1 MKNLTIK
8 ILSFVSIAIGFFACK
23 KDAATSEVPVIKL
36 ISISSTSV
44 KQFTDS
50 LSIVFEYTDGDGDIG
65 NINPDENNLQV
76 KDKRLS
82 KADYYFVKPLAPP
95 DSKIKIKGQLV
106 VQLKNTFLLGTSNTE
121 VTSFELKLRD
131 RKGNWSNTILTPNIT
146 ITK

>member
-1 MKNLTIK
+1 MKNLKIQ
-8 ILSFVSIAIGFFACK
+8 ILSISMIIIGFLACK
-23 KDAATSEVPVIKL
+23 KDSATSEVPTIKFL
-36 ISISSTSV
+36 SVSSTSV
-44 KQFTDS
+44 KQFKDS
-50 LSIVFEYTDGDGDIG
+50 LSILFEYTDGDGDIG

-82 KADYYFVKPLAPP
+82 KADYYFVKPLSPP
-95 DSKIKIKGQLV
+95 DSKIKIKGNLV
-106 VQLKNTFLLGTSNTE
+106 VQLKNTFLLGTSNSE